1 MSFFRRSQ
9 PRVTVAQLMSWAQA
23 QVALGVPRQAIC
35 QGWLSQEYF
44 SRTPEEREIYSQAER
59 QLFGEMVARNLRG
72 AELERRGYIAEAM
85 EEYEANLTDR
95 FLGAHPYQRLQ
106 ALYLARGDYDS
117 ALRVSRTHVRIL
129 ASSRPPTPPNWS
141 TGDDTDFF
149 DADR

>member
-35 QGWLSQEYF
+35 QGWLSHACF
-44 SRTPEEREIYSQAER
+44 SRTPEERESYSQAER

-72 AELERRGYIAEAM
+72 AELERRGCITEAM
-85 EEYEANLTDR
+85 EEYEANLNDR

-117 ALRVSRTHVRIL
+117 ALRVSRTHLRIL
-129 ASSRPPTPPNWS
+129 ASSRPPIPPN
-141 TGDDTDFF
+141 GRAGP
-149 DADR
+149 DADLFDL